1 MTNELR
7 RWLRSPKGNVIIVLC
22 VLASVAIP
30 LEGVGR
36 VAFQLLAAVALSIGI
51 DLAVSVVRHGSVS
64 FPDSALITG
73 LMVGLIL
80 VPGAPLSAVLTA
92 SGLAMAS
99 KHLLRTPQ
107 FHLFNPAAAGLLASL
122 ALVPT
127 GESWWGALSD
137 QPGPLLAVLLVG
149 GGLVAWRVNKLPA
162 VIAFFGAYFAAFT
175 LAAIIVG
182 GPSPSL
188 AAVFRPPFLEAALFF
203 GLLMLT
209 DPATSPNRLKDQVAF
224 GGITGIVSAAA
235 FITTHGLH
243 YLFIGLLVANAWFA
257 WRRAMTGPTRQPVPA
272 LSQR

>member
-1 MTNELR
+1 MTNKLR
-7 RWLRSPKGNVIIVLC
+7 RWLRSPKGNVIVVLC
-22 VLASVAIP
+22 LLAAIAIP
-30 LEGVGR
+30 FEGVGR
-36 VAFQLLAAVALSIGI
+36 VAVQLLAAVAVSIGI

-73 LMVGLIL
+73 MMVGLIL
-80 VPGAPLSAVLTA
+80 VPGASLAAVLTA

-99 KHLLRTPQ
+99 KHVLRTPQ
-107 FHLFNPAAAGLLASL
+107 FHLFNPAAVGLLASL

-137 QPGPLLAVLLVG
+137 LPPPFLAVLLTG
-149 GGLVAWRVNKLPA
+149 GGFVAWRVNKLPA

-175 LAAIIVG
+175 VAAIVVG
-182 GPSPSL
+182 GSNASL

-203 GLLMLT
+203 GLLMIT
-209 DPATSPNRLKDQVAF
+209 DPATSPSRLNDQVPF

-235 FITTHGLH
+235 FVTTHGLH

-257 WRRAMTGPTRQPVPA
+257 WRRTMLGPSRQPVA
-272 LSQR
+272 LSR